1 MARSWRRQAEFK
13 QLEEDD
19 IIQRST
25 SPWSSPLHMV
35 RKADGSWRPCGD
47 FRRLN
52 LVTEPDVYPLPN
64 MLDFAAK
71 AAGCYLHVLYGK
83 AWART

>member
-1 MARSWRRQAEFK
+1 MAKAEFK

-35 RKADGSWRPCGD
+35 K
-47 FRRLN
+47 
-52 LVTEPDVYPLPN
+52 
-64 MLDFAAK
+64 K
-71 AAGCYLHVLYGK
+71 AAGVGSHAGISGD
-83 AWART
+83 